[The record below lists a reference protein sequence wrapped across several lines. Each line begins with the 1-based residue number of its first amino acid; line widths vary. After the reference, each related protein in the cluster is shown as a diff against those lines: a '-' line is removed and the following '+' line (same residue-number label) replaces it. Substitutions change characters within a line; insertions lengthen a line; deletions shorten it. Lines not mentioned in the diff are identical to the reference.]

1 MKSKNEKQVGFSN
14 GDTVKRKY
22 VLYILVA
29 ILIVSS
35 SILVLR
41 IGNDVKNKNEAR
53 RKEREAIKE
62 EAKKREEEA
71 KKKLEEERKKQEKLR
86 EEAKKEQ

>member
-1 MKSKNEKQVGFSN
+1 MKSKNDNQVKVSN
-14 GDTVKRKY
+14 GDIVKRKY
-22 VLYILVA
+22 VLYILIA

-53 RKEREAIKE
+53 RKEKEAIKE

-71 KKKLEEERKKQEKLR
+71 KKKLEEERRKQEELR
-86 EEAKKEQ
+86 EESKHEQ

>member
-1 MKSKNEKQVGFSN
+1 MKSKNDNQVKVSN
-14 GDTVKRKY
+14 GDIVKRKY
-22 VLYILVA
+22 VLYILIA

-53 RKEREAIKE
+53 RNTIKRHSQSTSRF
-62 EAKKREEEA
+62 K
-71 KKKLEEERKKQEKLR
+71 
-86 EEAKKEQ
+86 